1 MRCEALA
8 DQIPGVIDA
17 SDALDDAARSHVD
30 TCLRCQAELA
40 QYRRLAWVLR
50 SLRAQQ
56 VAPLDALFDDIIAVL
71 DDPELLRS
79 SSRLGRR
86 AAYLSGI
93 AAATAAGAAGA
104 FVIASRAR
112 SRRLAG

>member
-8 DQIPGVIDA
+8 EQLAGAVDA
-17 SDALDDAARSHVD
+17 PEILDVDARGHID
-30 TCLRCQAELA
+30 TCLRCQAEMA
-40 QYRRLAWVLR
+40 QYRRLARTLR
-50 SLRAQQ
+50 SLRTQQ
-56 VAPLDALFDDIIAVL
+56 VTPLDGLLGDIIAVL
-71 DDPELLRS
+71 DDPDLLHNG
-79 SSRLGRR
+79 SRVGRR

-104 FVIASRAR
+104 IVIASRVR